1 MAITWEQENGSYVGI
16 SEDQVTKIMITGVT
30 SEEGLTDDG
39 TTITVSAASLGTE
52 NVSIETYTKAPA
64 DDEFPDETD
73 PTPTY
78 TLALGSVVTT
88 PTYAWTVSGTT
99 ATCTKTPPTTYALSD
114 DHNITATKGSTDDS
128 FLTLSG
134 IKEGTAASVFTAPTA
149 DSRTIVVPTVALDKA
164 DVSLAGTGAADFTLA
179 LGTGVTAS
187 TLGNQKK
194 FFDDGNNNGVVELR
208 QLYTEGYVVDAEN
221 AKVIY
226 RDGATEGEVLA
237 TIGTLKTGIS
247 DYNTVLSLNGKVI
260 TVSEGALAV
269 PELPVD
275 SADVSVTGEGYS
287 LALDLTTYREEHQ
300 EWVFDAAGNATYQ
313 TVIMSK
319 YYIEDGDIVCDSEY
333 VYVDENNRKIE
344 AADPKTTTVLAKLSG
359 VNSNAG
365 ETNFTVENGVIYL
378 DEYALDSKNVTFTS
392 NPNSYTLALS
402 GVNAPTT
409 DLRDPKFFYVT
420 GGVEFRALYSEGY
433 TVGSDGSQ
441 ITYHTGSD
449 STGIALATISGIK
462 AGLSEEQLNEY
473 ITNEQ
478 IYAQDTIVVG
488 LSALD
493 GKNVT
498 FTMGG
503 SDYDFSIAGVST
515 TDKEWVVREGED
527 TDDPYEAHYR
537 KVAKSNYYLTNS
549 DTITYSAS
557 AVYVNSSDSKVTAED
572 ADTLDS
578 TVVYATITGV
588 SSAAKATDFVI
599 DNDTQ
604 YVSIKDGALNNEDLV
619 LTVDDD
625 VNDNPL
631 SGYAIGVDNDDK
643 SSTGDESV
651 FVYVDHDNDAE
662 TPDVIEFRYRKLE
675 GYESSVGGT
684 SIYYHDGFAGTS
696 LAWIDGLKPGLT
708 TMSNGA
714 LSSDLISETSGD
726 IEINDTSLLNSKDV
740 KFIGTP
746 RAISDELETD
756 EIETTG
762 TTYNLT
768 FPEGGYSTV
777 KEWTV
782 GGGTAIYREV
792 TKSHY
797 YLETASSIKYS
808 EELVYIDS
816 NSLSQIK
823 PTDDD
828 FYSAAGV
835 SILAQID
842 GVSSGASVAD
852 FKITDKVIT
861 VSDNALVKAEDTVA
875 ELTAGGGSTGYKL
888 ALDSDVT
895 QTTVGEKVFVYDETD
910 SSEVEYRL
918 LDNQGYS
925 LSGASY
931 IVYHDGTTGKEL
943 AQISGLSEGL
953 SATAL
958 NAMVSESAGVI
969 TVKFGALNES
979 YVEFTAGGKSYSLAL
994 DRYVDRVGDNEAYW
1008 TFDKDDKTIAHYQ
1021 IDTTTNYSLSG
1032 ESNGNS
1038 IVYDN
1043 GGASG
1048 TPYVYATVGGLNAKL
1063 KDYINAAVSATTYDS
1078 VSEALGNILVVG
1090 TDSMG
1095 TESTADDRLTITV
1108 NKEAFGGVDVTVAGN
1123 VKVNPLPDL
1132 DPATKSTKI
1141 TLTDGSDENGEV
1153 KDYMLLAGESVNEP
1167 VEKWSLDGTNA
1178 VFTQIIPFQ
1187 FEHGIKTVN
1196 KKKVEDE
1203 DTLVTNTKSVTTK
1216 TPVKIS
1222 GLNPAVKNY
1231 ADSEYLAD
1239 GEVFYLDSESGT
1251 INLSPSALGTT
1262 NIKLELKAGADGE
1275 KPDLKFVDGGYSSLM
1290 EDQDIWV
1297 VSKGTAKFYAA
1308 SSIATLP
1315 TYTVTDTQITYKAP
1329 TIRKEGKVE
1338 DQPLITIAG
1347 LNSTVAQNAMGYV
1360 EGINNTYW
1368 DEDNLAWVPTNIVS
1382 VSPDLFGTTNIT
1394 IGGETTVEGETVD
1407 YRFGYLYYDAD
1418 YPTPEDPDNPTEE
1431 EKAAIDVYNAAEE
1444 AFDAKYH
1451 NSFDEDVKV
1460 DAAADAKGNVTI
1472 KQTIKPGFT
1481 LGSNSKAIFYNKKTS
1496 DETITL
1502 ATIKGLSAGA
1512 SSSSYEIDAW
1522 DGVLTLHSGA
1532 LANKNVT
1539 IDSKVAGFTLDL
1551 NIPKAEMAIT
1561 SVSSTE
1567 SEDENEWYFDSKKKT
1582 ATYRL
1587 TTTAGYAVSDDGKT
1601 VTYAKADTYQNLL
1614 TIGGI
1619 HERLD
1624 ETIREYLA
1632 SATGLSYVDPAGMS
1646 YAGLSSDDNYKGF
1659 YEEAQTAIAAAAS
1672 IADDYEKSVAI
1683 ADAKYDALLAAK
1695 DTYKEKYADALGN
1708 YISLGTESGITTVT
1722 FRSAKA
1728 LGAGAVTVSAGCSI
1742 VLDESIRTEAAEEA
1756 DDMWV
1761 VSGNT
1766 ATLQKFT
1773 PAYYTPVEDRNGNVT
1788 KLNYKAAVAEKG
1800 SKPELKITGLASN
1813 LPLDDTTGVPKGLSI
1828 AEGVITVSEDAL
1840 GSATIKIA
1848 AGTDYTLALEDVAK
1862 YGTGN
1867 TLKLAA
1873 EAKTAAA
1880 EATEDADAKAA
1891 LVAEATELTT
1901 QLKGE
1906 FAWAAGK
1913 SGQFMINQTKEGY
1926 ELSDDGKTL
1935 TYFKDGTK
1943 PATVATVTGI
1953 NGSLSAGVISG
1964 IEFDPIDK
1972 VITISDKNILKNVTG
1987 KGTVKVAGNG
1997 GYTFELSGNA
2007 QDTSTPSWVVDTKK
2021 KTVVYRKTMAADGY
2035 ELSADGKTITAVA
2048 KGAAVDLITLSGLNY
2063 DWVQLAAD
2071 VKAAGA
2077 SGTAAS
2083 VTAIE
2088 NALNAE
2094 GGPITIADDV
2104 VTLSESI
2111 LGTSKVTLKG
2121 NYKLALADGIS
2132 DKAGSETNAWIIS
2145 GTNATYQVVNS
2156 LPYYTIDAK
2165 TSTTIT
2171 YNASKAKEKNKET
2184 ISLTGLKAGLVVG
2197 TNGKIYDTS
2206 RAEVMTE
2213 DNGTITFHA
2222 GALGTKN
2229 ITVKKGDVTFALDD
2243 DVVTGDEAKKDP
2255 VWTLKGTT
2263 ATYTQ
2268 AKDISYSVG
2277 EDKNDKPVVLYSPAV
2292 KALTLATVKGL
2303 VTGVTQADLDGVID
2317 KDKSTEDNTVYS
2329 TAPGIVVDGTAKT
2342 ITIKAA
2348 LLQKK
2353 ASDSDNYIYAKTVSL
2368 TNGTQYDGE
2377 KNKTKSTY
2385 QLVVDPDNNALNGLN
2400 SAGNADL
2407 NWYTTVAEDK
2417 KTPIAQYIAC
2427 LTPNHFATVATV
2439 VDKKEGTT
2447 MNLTIARKETK
2458 EPQAEAKATVTI
2470 SGIKKGVDLEGK
2482 VTINTS
2488 SKTITL
2494 NDATIFDNKTA
2505 PTVDGGYKFAFGEK
2519 LTQDDGFYTK
2529 GTLIGWTTKGVNA
2542 TLTDK
2547 TPVENT
2553 TNPKGYVLDATAGT
2567 ITYYAKE
2574 KATILA
2580 TVGGL
2585 VKDTKLTYT
2594 EGTIDLTKAQLGAKV
2609 SVDGKGKTFAF
2620 NFTSTDYKGTVTA
2633 SANAD
2638 TLTFAGTEST
2648 INLGKGND
2656 TITVSGTSN
2665 TIKGD
2670 AGKDTI
2676 TISGTKNTVD
2686 AGNDDDTITVSG
2698 AGNTI
2703 NAGAGADT
2711 INLSAA
2717 GNTVIGGAGDDTIDA
2732 GSKAFTLQY
2741 TTNKDGNDTINNFSS
2756 GTIQLMSVA
2765 SEAKAKNAFEV
2776 TTSGGDTVIT
2786 VGKGK
2791 ITLKSFTDKSKIT
2804 IKAKNGDTLDIPDAS
2819 SGMVNYEP
2827 ESIAATNDLLRSNNY
2842 ATGSDLS
2849 DITGGNLNDYSVNN
2863 IETDDPA
2870 DITKTTPILTASDK

>member
-1 MAITWEQENGSYVGI
+1 MTITWEPTENGSYVGI
-16 SEDQVTKIMITGVT
+16 SEDQLTKIVITGVT
-30 SEEGLTDDG
+30 SKEGLTYEG
-39 TTITVSAASLGTE
+39 TTITVSAESLGTE
-52 NVSIETYTKAPA
+52 SVSIATYTKASV
-64 DDEFPDETD
+64 DDEDYQVTAD
-73 PTPTY
+73 ATQTY

-99 ATCTKTPPTTYALSD
+99 ATCTKTIPTTYELSD
-114 DHNITATKGSTDDS
+114 DYNIIATEGSTDDG

-149 DSRTIVVPTVALDKA
+149 DSGTIAVPAAALDKA
-164 DVSLAGTGAADFTLA
+164 DVSLAGTGADDFTLA

-187 TLGNQKK
+187 ELGDQKK
-194 FFDDGNNNGVVELR
+194 FFGTGEGVVELR
-208 QLYTEGYVVDAEN
+208 QLYTEGYVVDSEN

-226 RDGATEGEVLA
+226 RDGATVGKVLA
-237 TIGTLKTGIS
+237 
-247 DYNTVLSLNGKVI
+247 
-260 TVSEGALAV
+260 E
-269 PELPVD
+269 
-275 SADVSVTGEGYS
+275 
-287 LALDLTTYREEHQ
+287 
-300 EWVFDAAGNATYQ
+300 
-313 TVIMSK
+313 
-319 YYIEDGDIVCDSEY
+319 
-333 VYVDENNRKIE
+333 
-344 AADPKTTTVLAKLSG
+344 
-359 VNSNAG
+359 
-365 ETNFTVENGVIYL
+365 
-378 DEYALDSKNVTFTS
+378 
-392 NPNSYTLALS
+392 
-402 GVNAPTT
+402 
-409 DLRDPKFFYVT
+409 
-420 GGVEFRALYSEGY
+420 
-433 TVGSDGSQ
+433 
-441 ITYHTGSD
+441 
-449 STGIALATISGIK
+449 ISGIK

-473 ITNEQ
+473 VKAKDITD
-478 IYAQDTIVVG
+478 QDKDAIVVG

-498 FTMGG
+498 FTKGG
-503 SDYDFSIAGVST
+503 SDYNFSIAGVST
-515 TDKEWVVREGED
+515 TDTEWVVRKGKNTE
-527 TDDPYEAHYR
+527 DPYKAQYR
-537 KVAKSNYYLTNS
+537 EVTKSNYYLTDS

-557 AVYVNSSDSKVTAED
+557 AVYVNSFYS
-572 ADTLDS
+572 
-578 TVVYATITGV
+578 
-588 SSAAKATDFVI
+588 
-599 DNDTQ
+599 Q
-604 YVSIKDGALNNEDLV
+604 LNP
-619 LTVDDD
+619 DDD
-625 VNDNPL
+625 
-631 SGYAIGVDNDDK
+631 S
-643 SSTGDESV
+643 
-651 FVYVDHDNDAE
+651 F
-662 TPDVIEFRYRKLE
+662 
-675 GYESSVGGT
+675 
-684 SIYYHDGFAGTS
+684 
-696 LAWIDGLKPGLT
+696 
-708 TMSNGA
+708 
-714 LSSDLISETSGD
+714 
-726 IEINDTSLLNSKDV
+726 
-740 KFIGTP
+740 
-746 RAISDELETD
+746 
-756 EIETTG
+756 
-762 TTYNLT
+762 YNQT
-768 FPEGGYSTV
+768 
-777 KEWTV
+777 
-782 GGGTAIYREV
+782 
-792 TKSHY
+792 
-797 YLETASSIKYS
+797 
-808 EELVYIDS
+808 
-816 NSLSQIK
+816 
-823 PTDDD
+823 
-828 FYSAAGV
+828 GV

-861 VSDNALVKAEDTVA
+861 VSDNALVKKETTVA
-875 ELTAGGGSTGYKL
+875 TLTAGGGSTGYKL
-888 ALDSDVT
+888 ALDSGVT
-895 QTTVGEKVFVYDETD
+895 QTTVGEKVFVYD
-910 SSEVEYRL
+910 SGKVEYRL
-918 LDNQGYS
+918 LDKQGYS
-925 LSGASY
+925 LSGTDR

-943 AQISGLSEGL
+943 AQISGLKVFSDLEGGA
-953 SATAL
+953 SAL
-958 NAMVSESAGVI
+958 NEALSESAGVI
-969 TVKFGALNES
+969 TVKFGALTVNK
-979 YVEFTAGGKSYSLAL
+979 VEFTAGGESYSLAL
-994 DRYVDRVGDNEAYW
+994 DRYVDQVGSNTAYW

-1021 IDTTTNYSLSG
+1021 INTTTNYSLSG

-1038 IVYDN
+1038 IVHNDE
-1043 GGASG
+1043 GASG

-1063 KDYINAAVSATTYDS
+1063 EDYINAAVSATTYDS
-1078 VSEALGNILVVG
+1078 VSGMLGDILVVG

-1132 DPATKSTKI
+1132 DPATKNTKI

-1153 KDYMLLAGESVNEP
+1153 KDYMLLAGESVNEL
-1167 VEKWSLDGTNA
+1167 VEKWSLDGTTA

-1187 FEHGIKTVN
+1187 FEHGTKTVN
-1196 KKKVEDE
+1196 KEKVEDE

-1216 TPVKIS
+1216 TPIKIS

-1231 ADSEYLAD
+1231 ADWGSQELAGDD
-1239 GEVFYLDSESGT
+1239 GSLITIDSDSGTIST

-1262 NIKLELKAGADGE
+1262 NIELKLENGADGK
-1275 KPDLKFVDGGYSSLM
+1275 KPDLKFVDEEGGYSSFM
-1290 EDQDIWV
+1290 EGKDIWV
-1297 VSKGTAKFYAA
+1297 VNKGTGTAKFYAA
-1308 SSIATLP
+1308 SSIETLP
-1315 TYTVTDTQITYKAP
+1315 TYTVTDTKITYNAP
-1329 TIRKEGKVE
+1329 TIHKEGKVE

-1347 LNSTVAQNAMGYV
+1347 LNSTVAQNAYGVV
-1360 EGINNTYW
+1360 EGINNTRW
-1368 DEDNLAWVPTNIVS
+1368 DLEAKKWVPTNIVS

-1394 IGGETTVEGETVD
+1394 IGGETVD
-1407 YRFGYLYYDAD
+1407 YRLDFLYPEE
-1418 YPTPEDPDNPTEE
+1418 PTAPKVSNPESPTDE
-1431 EKAAIDVYNAAEE
+1431 EKAALAEYEAKLKVYNAALSAFEE
-1444 AFDAKYH
+1444 KYH
-1451 NSFDEDVKV
+1451 NSSASDVKV
-1460 DAAADAKGNVTI
+1460 DAKADASGNVTI

-1496 DETITL
+1496 DDTITL

-1551 NIPKAEMAIT
+1551 KIPKAEMAIT
-1561 SVSSTE
+1561 SVATE
-1567 SEDENEWYFDSKKKT
+1567 NKGIYKADANEWYFDSKKKT

-1587 TTTAGYAVSDDGKT
+1587 TTTAGYALSDDGKT
-1601 VTYAKADTYQNLL
+1601 VTYAKADTYKNLL

-1624 ETIREYLA
+1624 ETIRDYLE
-1632 SATGLSYVDPAGMS
+1632 SGSYVDPAGMS
-1646 YAGLSSDDNYKGF
+1646 YAGLSSDSKYEKFYTTAEEDKEKITDNTDL
-1659 YEEAQTAIAAAAS
+1659 TA
-1672 IADDYEKSVAI
+1672 YEKSVAI
-1683 ADAKYDALLAAK
+1683 ADAEYGALLAAK
-1695 DTYKEKYADALGN
+1695 DLYKAAYMSALDS

-1722 FRSAKA
+1722 FKSAKA
-1728 LGAGAVTVSAGCSI
+1728 LGAGNVTVSAGYSI
-1742 VLDESIRTEAAEEA
+1742 ALDESIRTEAAEEA

-1773 PAYYTPVEDRNGNVT
+1773 PAYYTPVPDKKTGAVT
-1788 KLNYKAAVAEKG
+1788 RLNYKAAVAEKG

-1828 AEGVITVSEDAL
+1828 AEGVVTVSEDAL
-1840 GSATIKIA
+1840 DGATIKIA
-1848 AGTDYTLALEDVAK
+1848 AVGASSTYTLALDDVAE

-1873 EAKTAAA
+1873 EAKKA
-1880 EATEDADAKAA
+1880 ESEAEDDDAAKAA
-1891 LVAEATELTT
+1891 LVAEATALTD

-1913 SGQFMINQTKEGY
+1913 SGQFMINQTKKGY
-1926 ELSDDGKTL
+1926 ELSDDRKTL
-1935 TYFKDGTK
+1935 TYFKEGTK
-1943 PATVATVTGI
+1943 AATVATVTGI
-1953 NGSLSAGVISG
+1953 NGELKNGAISG
-1964 IEFDPIDK
+1964 ITFNPIDK
-1972 VITISDKNILKNVTG
+1972 VITISDKSILKNVTG

-1997 GYTFELSGNA
+1997 GYTFELGDGVEDSA
-2007 QDTSTPSWVVDTKK
+2007 EPSWVVDTKK

-2063 DWVQLAAD
+2063 DWTQLAAH

-2088 NALNAE
+2088 TTLNTP
-2094 GGPITIADDV
+2094 GTSPITIEGDV
-2104 VTLSESI
+2104 VTLKEDI

-2121 NYKLALADGIS
+2121 NYKLALAKGIS

-2145 GTNATYQVVNS
+2145 GANATYQTVNS

-2165 TSTTIT
+2165 GTTIT

-2184 ISLTGLKAGLVVG
+2184 ISLTGLNAGLVVG
-2197 TNGKIYDTS
+2197 TDGKIYDIS
-2206 RAEVMTE
+2206 RTEVMKE
-2213 DNGTITFHA
+2213 ESGTITFHA

-2229 ITVKKGDVTFALDD
+2229 ITVKKGDVTFALAD
-2243 DVVTGDEAKKDP
+2243 DVATEDEAKKDP

-2268 AKDISYSVG
+2268 AKDISYALG
-2277 EDKNDKPVVLYSPAV
+2277 EDDKSVIYSPAV

-2303 VTGVTQADLDGVID
+2303 VKGVTQADLDGVID
-2317 KDKSTEDNTVYS
+2317 EAKSKESGSTVYS

-2353 ASDSDNYIYAKTVSL
+2353 KTASDGATSTEYAKTVSL
-2368 TNGTQYDGE
+2368 ANGTQYDGE
-2377 KNKTKSTY
+2377 KNKTKSEY
-2385 QLVVDPDNNALNGLN
+2385 QLVVDPDDNDLNGLN
-2400 SAGNADL
+2400 STTGKADL

-2439 VDKKEGTT
+2439 VDKKGTT

-2482 VTINTS
+2482 VTIDTAAD
-2488 SKTITL
+2488 KKLITI

-2505 PTVDGGYKFAFGEK
+2505 PTVDGGYKFEFGKK
-2519 LTQDDGFYTK
+2519 LTQDAGFYKSTDSF
-2529 GTLIGWTTKGVNA
+2529 ISWTTKGTNA

-2547 TPVENT
+2547 TPGDT
-2553 TNPKGYVLDATAGT
+2553 MNPKGYLLKADGT

-2585 VKDTKLTYT
+2585 VKNTELTYT
-2594 EGTIDLTKAQLGAKV
+2594 KDKIDLTKAQLGAKV
-2609 SVDGKGKTFAF
+2609 SVDGKGKTFEF
-2620 NFTSTDYKGTVTA
+2620 NFTSADYKGTVTA

-2648 INLGKGND
+2648 INLGKGDD
-2656 TITVSGTSN
+2656 TITITVKGTSN

-2670 AGKDTI
+2670 AGKDNI

-2686 AGNDDDTITVSG
+2686 AGNDDDTINV
-2698 AGNTI
+2698 
-2703 NAGAGADT
+2703 
-2711 INLSAA
+2711 SAA
-2717 GNTVIGGAGDDTIDA
+2717 GNTIIGGAGDDTINA
-2732 GSKAFTLQY
+2732 GSNAFTLQY

-2804 IKAKNGDTLDIPDAS
+2804 IKAKNGDTLVIPAAS

-2842 ATGSDLS
+2842 ATGSNLS